1 MNGNGHHNSATASL
15 NSTLA
20 PRTLIADDQPDVLA
34 ALRLLLKTEGFQIE
48 TVSSPIAALEA
59 IKARPFDLVLM
70 DLNYARDTTSGR
82 EGLDLLAQIRA
93 VDRTLPVVVMTAWSS
108 VELAVEAMRE
118 GSGDFIQKPWDNL
131 QLLAVL
137 RRQLAIGE
145 TLRREA
151 SILKTRERENHEALE
166 IQRRLMPQTLPTIE
180 GLDIAF
186 WWQPARD
193 VGGDYFD
200 VWRLN
205 ENRLAICMADVV
217 GKGMPAALLMANLQ
231 AAVKSLAAPE
241 LAPADL
247 CEQLNRLI
255 SANVEAGKY
264 ITFFYGVIDLKGRR
278 LEYVNAAHCAPLL
291 VSRNGQSKRLSE
303 GGFAI
308 GMFAASRYSAGTLTF
323 ASGDRLA
330 LFTDGVSETR
340 NSQDDEFG
348 DERLLELMVEHRS
361 QSATA
366 IQKTIEREIE
376 KFGEGEL
383 GDDATLLIVAI
394 D

>member
-1 MNGNGHHNSATASL
+1 MNGNGHHNSASSSL
-15 NSTLA
+15 SPALA

-34 ALRLLLKTEGFQIE
+34 ALHLLLKTEGFQIE
-48 TVSSPIAALEA
+48 TVSSPVAALEA

-145 TLRREA
+145 TMRREA
-151 SILKTRERENHEALE
+151 SIVRARERENHEALE
-166 IQRRLMPQTLPTIE
+166 IQRRLMPRTLPKID
-180 GLDIAF
+180 GLQLAS
-186 WWQPARD
+186 WWQPARE

-205 ENRLAICMADVV
+205 QDRLAICMADVV

-231 AAVKSLAAPE
+231 AAVKSLAAPD
-241 LAPADL
+241 LQPADL
-247 CEQLNRLI
+247 CQQLNRLI
-255 SANVEAGKY
+255 SENVEAGKY
-264 ITFFYGVIDLKGRR
+264 ITFFYGVLDLKERR
-278 LEYVNAAHCAPLL
+278 LEYVNAAHCVPLL
-291 VSRNGQSKRLSE
+291 VSSNGASRRLTE

-308 GMFAASRYSAGTLTF
+308 GMFSTSRYVAENVTF

-340 NSQDDEFG
+340 DQEDDEFG
-348 DERLLELMVEHRS
+348 EQRLLDLMLANRS
-361 QSATA
+361 LSATEL
-366 IQKTIEREIE
+366 QETIEREILA
-376 KFGEGEL
+376 FGGGEL
-383 GDDATLLIVAI
+383 GDDATLLVLAI